1 MTLKIGL
8 APMEGVTELATRLWF
23 ALTSAPLYMTTP
35 FLRVTP
41 GFPYKRIEPSFC
53 PEIFKPNMLS
63 LPYQLVPQ
71 LMASDAHE
79 ALRIIE
85 PLLEHAP
92 FVELNCGCPAP
103 KVVGHGAGSGL
114 LTTTTIFNGF
124 VEPLMARF
132 PNRIAIKMRL
142 GLARDDEFLPL
153 FDVVKQFPLAR
164 LTIHG
169 RTRENRYT
177 GKSRWWP
184 MEHAA
189 KNASFPVVGSGDVNG
204 IESFQNA
211 TEAAPSLDGLIVGRG
226 ALRNPWVFLEIKNG
240 QPVRMSIETIHQ
252 ALLCYAILQEL
263 AFLKPDAL
271 IECVGHEMFKTPCL
285 ESLDRW
291 HVAAGFLKSQI
302 HQHLGEQHVLTR
314 GTLAR
319 LKMLWN
325 YMRSSLP
332 AQFFEPTLFRI
343 SQTDAFFEAIRT
355 LAKSCDIND
364 VTLMHRQEMD
374 WVYAGEK

>member
-23 ALTSAPLYMTTP
+23 ALTSAPHYMTTP

-41 GFPYKRIEPSFC
+41 GFPYKRVEPVFC
-53 PEIFKPNMLS
+53 PEIFKSNVHAM
-63 LPYQLVPQ
+63 PYMLVPQ
-71 LMASDAHE
+71 LMASDATE

-85 PLLEHAP
+85 PLLEHTS

-114 LTTTTIFNGF
+114 LTTTHVFNSF
-124 VEPLMARF
+124 VEPLLTRF

-142 GLARDDEFLPL
+142 GLTSDDEFLPL
-153 FDVVKQFPLAR
+153 FNVVKQFPLAR

-189 KNASFPVVGSGDVNG
+189 QNAAFPVIGSGDING
-204 IESFQNA
+204 IESFRRA
-211 TEAAPSLDGLIVGRG
+211 TSEAPTLDGLIIGRG
-226 ALRNPWVFLEIKNG
+226 ALRNPWVFLEIESG
-240 QPVRMSIETIHQ
+240 MPVCFSIETLHS
-252 ALLCYAILQEL
+252 ALLCYAYLQEL
-263 AFLKPDAL
+263 AFLKPSEL
-271 IECVGHEMFKTPCL
+271 VTLVGDKLFQSPCQNRFERWTATNEYLKTL
-285 ESLDRW
+285 LRRS
-291 HVAAGFLKSQI
+291 
-302 HQHLGEQHVLTR
+302 LGEQHVLSR

-332 AQFFEPTLFRI
+332 AEFFEPTLFRI
-343 SQTDAFFEAIRT
+343 AQTDAFLEAIRS
-355 LAKSCDIND
+355 LAKSCGIKD